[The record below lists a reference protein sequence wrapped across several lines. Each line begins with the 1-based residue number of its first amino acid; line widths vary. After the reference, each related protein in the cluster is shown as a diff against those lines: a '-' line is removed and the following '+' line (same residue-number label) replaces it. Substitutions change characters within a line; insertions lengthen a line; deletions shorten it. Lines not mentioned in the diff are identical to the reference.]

1 MSQQKP
7 TNESVASG
15 PEAAAAPAEDAA
27 AATEAT
33 AESAGPS
40 KAAPSTETGE
50 GTIRNFPLAIY
61 RPSVQYRRYA
71 LLAASLVIAAAL
83 GGLIGSFS
91 TYSFATPKPAPAEPA
106 RNLQA
111 ALTQVTKD
119 VAALKA
125 SIETS
130 SRAASTQ
137 ISKLS
142 ERFERSERAQA
153 DPATKIATLTETVS
167 RLEKRMTA
175 NAAASRDITGSVPDR
190 ASTKDQSK
198 PTIVEGWILRDV
210 YRGRAMVEHRD
221 SLYEVMP
228 GADLPGIGK
237 VQTITQQNG
246 RWVVVTAKGLI
257 VSMR

>member
-1 MSQQKP
+1 MDKQEP
-7 TNESVASG
+7 AFESAASSAKNTAG
-15 PEAAAAPAEDAA
+15 EARAESSAEPRTEPKTLDAEAASSDRAD
-27 AATEAT
+27 
-33 AESAGPS
+33 
-40 KAAPSTETGE
+40 E
-50 GTIRNFPLAIY
+50 GKKVSSFPLAIY
-61 RPSVQYRRYA
+61 SPWTQYRRA
-71 LLAASLVIAAAL
+71 GLLAATIAVALAL
-83 GGLIGSFS
+83 GGLIGSAS
-91 TYSFATPKPAPAEPA
+91 TYSLTTPKANPVEPA

-130 SRAASTQ
+130 SRAATAQ
-137 ISKLS
+137 ISRLS
-142 ERFERSERAQA
+142 ERFERSERA
-153 DPATKIATLTETVS
+153 DPAAKIAALTETVS
-167 RLEKRMTA
+167 RLEKRLTA
-175 NAAASRDITGSVPDR
+175 NADASRDITGSVPDR
-190 ASTKDQSK
+190 ASAKDQSK
-198 PTIVEGWILRDV
+198 PAIVEGWILREV

-221 SLYEVMP
+221 GLYEVMP